1 MPKPFKPTKQQRE
14 DVERNVAA
22 GITEDGIAHMLGIT
36 RFMLRYHFA
45 EQLQFGRDRKLAAYM
60 ALLEQAAADLNVS
73 AIKRLIDIAG
83 GHIARRRKNRNKI
96 KMLMPQNFEFS
107 EKNERTRTR

>member
-14 DVERNVAA
+14 DVERHVVA
-22 GITEDGIAHMLGIT
+22 GITEDGIAHMFGIT

-45 EQLQFGRDRKLAAYM
+45 EQLQFGRARKLAAYV
-60 ALLEQAAADLNVS
+60 ALLEEAAADLNVP

-83 GHIARRRKNRNKI
+83 GHISRRRKTV
-96 KMLMPQNFEFS
+96 
-107 EKNERTRTR
+107 TRSRCL